1 MTTASG
7 GIEGLELLQSGKFDV
22 VVIDVVMQRGEGV
35 ETLGWIKESDPD
47 VLVIGVSGH
56 SNYLDSL
63 DMLGAAATLIKPFDI
78 EKLIE
83 TIRDV
88 TRP

>member
-1 MTTASG
+1 M
-7 GIEGLELLQSGKFDV
+7 
-22 VVIDVVMQRGEGV
+22 
-35 ETLGWIKESDPD
+35 
-47 VLVIGVSGH
+47 LVIGVSGH

>member
-1 MTTASG
+1 M
-7 GIEGLELLQSGKFDV
+7 
-22 VVIDVVMQRGEGV
+22 
-35 ETLGWIKESDPD
+35 P
-47 VLVIGVSGH
+47 VIGVSGY

-63 DMLGAAATLIKPFDI
+63 DMLGAAATLIKPFAI